1 MSEASAHAGSLSQ
14 AEGALVQAASRVG
27 EARSDLL
34 ALADQLSAQLE
45 SLRGQW
51 SGTGASAF
59 GRVHLAWQEKQRRI
73 IGALDGLA
81 SALVETDRA
90 TTAADASQGDA
101 MSRTA
106 ARLSGI

>member
-51 SGTGASAF
+51 SGT
-59 GRVHLAWQEKQRRI
+59 
-73 IGALDGLA
+73 
-81 SALVETDRA
+81 
-90 TTAADASQGDA
+90 
-101 MSRTA
+101 
-106 ARLSGI
+106 